1 MDFIPRKDSDKL
13 MWNKNLLAT
22 IDALGLAV
30 GLDAAEIT
38 ALKNAATAN
47 ATAIELSNE
56 AITASKTAVANKI
69 TQLKKGDKVIRPII
83 NKVKASSNYTLAIG
97 TTLRIIGDYTNKID
111 YKTYKPKIKVSVMP
125 GKVRIDFIKKSFDGM
140 NIYTRLQGQ
149 TTWEKLAYN
158 SYSPYQDTRP
168 LSDENTPEHR
178 LYMAIGVV
186 KDVEVTQES
195 DMVDVVFGG

>member
-1 MDFIPRKDSDKL
+1 MDYIPRKDSDKL
-13 MWNKNLLAT
+13 MWNNNLKAT
-22 IDALGLAV
+22 IDALGLAL
-30 GLDAAEIT
+30 GLDAAEIA

-47 ATAIELSNE
+47 SAAIKLSKD
-56 AITASKTAVANKI
+56 AITASKTAVSNKT
-69 TQLKKGDKVIRPII
+69 TQLKKGDKIMRPII
-83 NKVKASSNYTLAIG
+83 NKIKSSSNYTLAIG
-97 TTLRIIGDYTNKID
+97 RTLRIIGDYTNKID
-111 YKTYKPKIKVSVMP
+111 YRTYKPKIKVSVMP
-125 GKVRIDFIKKSFDGM
+125 GKVRIDFLKKSFDGM

-149 TTWEKLAYN
+149 TTWVKLAYN